1 MKLQIILQGYLPLPT
16 DMDQQLVRAV
26 YSRQL
31 LCSLNLLQTEND
43 QLGQFI
49 RAQIL
54 PQIVCQ
60 LLVRGRSRTT
70 SRLAA
75 PLGDPRGVPKLL
87 SLIVG
92 KRFNCY
98 QILGLLEGFR
108 ARISHSN
115 VIKNTIIISTQL
127 IGRLV
132 SSNKMNSCHSEM
144 TISDR
149 DYLLLEDFILSSQF
163 DEVVHQIVS
172 DSSLS
177 IMSNNQNISS
187 DKDKI
192 YGDNSVTDT
201 LLTVA
206 NPVDENFEDR
216 MNCVQEL
223 QTFDAGSRSGSLS
236 NRTSIEEPG
245 SIDSYSSNTAISSP
259 EVNTHSQPD
268 LECLGLPSQHYTQ
281 STARNAPSKQ
291 NGAKR
296 LRESDGDEEDAYR
309 KKLASNKKACA
320 EYRKNKKIREQ
331 KLDLELQELST
342 RHDELCQ
349 RLDELRELV
358 NLYQNKIII
367 RTIPRPQP
375 LIVKLQLI

>member
-1 MKLQIILQGYLPLPT
+1 MKLQIILHGYLPLPT

-31 LCSLNLLQTEND
+31 ICSLNLLQTENE

-49 RAQIL
+49 HVQIL

-60 LLVRGRSRTT
+60 LLVRGHSRTT

-115 VIKNTIIISTQL
+115 VIKNTIIITTQL
-127 IGRLV
+127 IGRL
-132 SSNKMNSCHSEM
+132 SSNKMNNCHSEM

-149 DYLLLEDFILSSQF
+149 DYLLLEDFISSSQF
-163 DEVVHQIVS
+163 DEVVHQLVS
-172 DSSLS
+172 DCSLS
-177 IMSNNQNISS
+177 IMSNNENISS

-192 YGDNSVTDT
+192 YGDNLVTDT

-206 NPVDENFEDR
+206 NPVDEYFEDR

-223 QTFDAGSRSGSLS
+223 QTFDAGSSSGSLS
-236 NRTSIEEPG
+236 SRTSIEEPK

-259 EVNTHSQPD
+259 EVNTNSQPD
-268 LECLGLPSQHYTQ
+268 LECLGLPSQHYTE

-320 EYRKNKKIREQ
+320 KYRTNKKIRQQ
-331 KLDLELQELST
+331 KLDLELQELSI
-342 RHDELCQ
+342 RHGELCQ

-367 RTIPRPQP
+367 RTIPRPLS
-375 LIVKLQLI
+375 LIVKHKLI